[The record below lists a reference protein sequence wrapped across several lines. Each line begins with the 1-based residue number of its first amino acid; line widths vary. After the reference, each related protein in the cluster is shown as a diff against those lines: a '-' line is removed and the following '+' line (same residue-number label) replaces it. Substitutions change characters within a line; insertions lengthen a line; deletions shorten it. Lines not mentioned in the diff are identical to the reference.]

1 MLKRFQ
7 EFIQAEDLW
16 RPGQQ
21 WLIAVSGGIDSVVLA
36 HLCAQA
42 SIGGLIAHCNFQLRG
57 AESDRDEHFVQAL
70 AERYHFG
77 YRVARFDTG
86 DYAAQRKVSIQ
97 VAARELRYE
106 WFRGFLGDPVFTGA
120 ATHAPGVSAIATAH
134 HLDDNI
140 ETLLMNLVKGTGAP
154 GLRAMLPK
162 QNGIV
167 RPLLF
172 ATREEI
178 EAYAKTEGL
187 HHVEDSSNA
196 SDKYTR
202 NFFRHRVIPLIEER
216 YPEARQNLAA
226 NLARFREVETLY
238 RQAVNRHLEDLLEQ
252 QGPGHWRVPV
262 AKIERVDPLDTIFYE
277 LLKPFGFAPA
287 QAGEARALIHSTTGH
302 SVASATHRV
311 IRDRKFLLIV
321 PVLQTQST
329 HITIEEG
336 AAGADF
342 PDGRLTFTVLPPES
356 PDALPPVTR
365 GGKTAAAAPRAA
377 PEPVAHLDASK
388 VQYPLLLRRWKPGDY
403 FYPLGMPKK
412 KKLARF
418 LIDNKVSV
426 ADKEKV
432 WILESAGRILW
443 VVGRRIDDRVKVTP
457 ATREIL
463 KISVQNGDASTDR

>member
-1 MLKRFQ
+1 
-7 EFIQAEDLW
+7 
-16 RPGQQ
+16 
-21 WLIAVSGGIDSVVLA
+21 
-36 HLCAQA
+36 
-42 SIGGLIAHCNFQLRG
+42 
-57 AESDRDEHFVQAL
+57 
-70 AERYHFG
+70 
-77 YRVARFDTG
+77 
-86 DYAAQRKVSIQ
+86 
-97 VAARELRYE
+97 
-106 WFRGFLGDPVFTGA
+106 
-120 ATHAPGVSAIATAH
+120 
-134 HLDDNI
+134 LDDNI
-140 ETLLMNLVKGTGAP
+140 ETLLMNLVKGTGAT

-178 EAYAKTEGL
+178 VAYAKTEGL
-187 HHVEDSSNA
+187 LHVEDSSNA
-196 SDKYTR
+196 NDKYTR

-238 RQAVNRHLEDLLEQ
+238 REAVNRHLEDLLEQ

-262 AKIERVDPLDTIFYE
+262 AKLERVDPLDTIFYE
-277 LLKPFGFAPA
+277 LLNPFGFSPA
-287 QAGEARALIHSTTGH
+287 QAGEAQALIHSTTGH

-321 PVLQTQST
+321 PVAPSNAT

-336 AAGADF
+336 ATAADF
-342 PDGRLTFTVLPPES
+342 PDGRLTLTLAP
-356 PDALPPVTR
+356 PDAPLPDIR
-365 GGKTAAAAPRAA
+365 GTTAPKGSAPRAA